1 MKIGAVTSL
10 YLLCCILRIVKI
22 KDLANTIAAALLYPL
37 EAFTANSETKLNG
50 YVSGND
56 WACENEEPDIVS
68 VTPVNAGQ
76 LCLDIPNKASSSQVH
91 PEDII
96 TGNNFSRSHLPLR

>member
-1 MKIGAVTSL
+1 M
-10 YLLCCILRIVKI
+10 KI

-37 EAFTANSETKLNG
+37 EAFSANSETKLNG

-56 WACENEEPDIVS
+56 GADKTEEPDIDS
-68 VTPVNAGQ
+68 VTPMNAGQ

-96 TGNNFSRSHLPLR
+96 TESNFSHSHLPLR